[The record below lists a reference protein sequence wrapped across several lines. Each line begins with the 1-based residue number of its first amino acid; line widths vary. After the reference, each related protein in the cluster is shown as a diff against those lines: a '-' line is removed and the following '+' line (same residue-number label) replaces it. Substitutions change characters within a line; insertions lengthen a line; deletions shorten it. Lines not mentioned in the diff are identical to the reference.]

1 MQELITIALVALA
14 ATYLGWR
21 YLMKRKASTCC
32 GEEVCPAMKQSVKRI
47 QDC

>member
-1 MQELITIALVALA
+1 MQELITITLVALA

-32 GEEVCPAMKQSVKRI
+32 GEDVCPAMKRTVERLGS
-47 QDC
+47 